1 MDVDPPGQRF
11 HLRQA
16 YLLLT
21 RRCNLSCSH
30 CIRSSDS
37 SFNQFISTALA
48 ERIISQLSAGV
59 SGSVLLL
66 SGGEPALHPQ
76 FGEIVELAVARFE
89 RVVIN
94 TNGLLQKKIL
104 ALRGLA
110 DNLEVQISVDG
121 DRKTHESIRGPDTYD
136 KTLRNIRLISEEG
149 MPVTVATTV
158 SGKNIHSLSRL
169 DDDLKD
175 VPFSRWTL
183 KRMVDYGRAIAG
195 DDVDT
200 QDWNNYVEVVGESY
214 ANRHRIRLSRMFSL
228 PVLLSRAAPSSNI
241 ELSRVGCNCGTGRS
255 KLYVNPDG
263 TVYPCA
269 CMEHLIVGDF
279 NSDDY
284 GVIRERLSQLPILP
298 EAGSI
303 CRQCRAWERCQGG
316 CPGASQRSGGLGDS
330 RCPVVARAH
339 GPELVKWIC

>member
-1 MDVDPPGQRF
+1 MDVEPSAPRF

-21 RRCNLSCSH
+21 RRCNLACSH

-37 SFNQFISTALA
+37 SFNQFIPLTLA
-48 ERIISQLSAGV
+48 ERIISRLSAGD
-59 SGSVLLL
+59 SGSVLLI

-76 FGEIVELAVARFE
+76 FREIVMLALADFQ
-89 RVVIN
+89 RVIIN
-94 TNGLLQKKIL
+94 TNGLLHKKIVDL
-104 ALRGLA
+104 CGLA
-110 DNLEVQISVDG
+110 GNLEVQISVDG
-121 DRKTHESIRGPDTYD
+121 DRQTHESIRGPDTYD
-136 KTLRNIRLISEEG
+136 KTLRNIRLISKEG

-158 SGKNIHSLSRL
+158 SGKNIQSLSGL

-175 VPFSRWTL
+175 VPFNRWTL
-183 KRMVDYGRAIAG
+183 KRMVDYGRANAG

-200 QDWNNYVEVVGESY
+200 QAWNTFVESVGKGY
-214 ANRHRIRLSRMFSL
+214 ANRHRILISPMFSL
-228 PVLLSRAAPSSNI
+228 PVLQCRASPTSSL

-255 KLYVNPDG
+255 KMYINPDG

-269 CMEHLIVGDF
+269 CMEHVIVGDF
-279 NSDDY
+279 NHDDY
-284 GVIRERLSQLPILP
+284 GDIREQLSQLPILP
-298 EAGSI
+298 KAGSI

-316 CPGASQRSGGLGDS
+316 CPGASQRSGGLGDP

-339 GPELVKWIC
+339 SPELVKWTC

>member
-1 MDVDPPGQRF
+1 MDVSPPTQRF

-37 SFNQFISTALA
+37 SFNQFISVNLA
-48 ERIISQLSAGV
+48 ERIISQLSEE
-59 SGSVLLL
+59 SSSPVLLL

-76 FGEIVELAVARFE
+76 FGKIVELAAARFK
-89 RVVIN
+89 RVIIN
-94 TNGLLQKKIL
+94 TNGLLLKKII
-104 ALRGLA
+104 ALPGLA

-121 DRKTHESIRGPDTYD
+121 DRRTHESIRGLDTYD
-136 KTLRNIRLISEEG
+136 KTLHNIRLIAEEG

-158 SGKNIHSLSRL
+158 SGKNVRSLSGL

-175 VPFSRWTL
+175 VPFNRWTL
-183 KRMVDYGRAIAG
+183 KRMVDYGRATAG
-195 DDVDT
+195 DDLDT
-200 QDWNNYVEVVGESY
+200 QAWNNFVAGVEERF
-214 ANRHRIRLSRMFSL
+214 ANRHRIRTSPMFSL
-228 PVLLSRAAPSSNI
+228 PVLLSRAAQLSNM

-279 NSDDY
+279 NGEDY

-303 CRQCRAWERCQGG
+303 CRQCRVWERCQGG
-316 CPGASQRSGGLGDS
+316 CPGASQRSGGLGDP
-330 RCPVVARAH
+330 RCPIVNRAH
-339 GPELVKWIC
+339 SLEFVKWIC